1 MYIFKGF
8 DVNVSYPLSLQGV
21 LGMDSIEGQSKSNIE
36 DAKLIWIMCILSYY
50 KYVKTGGSFQVVV
63 KLLVRSLEL
72 LFVLMM

>member
-63 KLLVRSLEL
+63 KLLVRSLS
-72 LFVLMM
+72 